1 GSRGATVQPP
11 KTALSGSNII
21 LQRRHR
27 RGPSPS
33 AQSVENVID
42 PSADGRSGTSIG
54 QQIANYFLRIRRS
67 RSSHAVTHTADPTGS
82 RNRTN
87 SSGTGQQQQHHH
99 HHHHHHRPTSYGGQ
113 LTSSASCSF
122 GSQHDDGDEDDEDAH
137 VEEKQRLHQT
147 VTVGNSTQSSA
158 GMAATDGQIILAAS
172 RFAPD
177 TPPAYLRDFAKCD
190 LPAVGKIVKGQYY
203 SLGVPTLSNPS
214 LQSTALFLNAGR
226 KYQILAQPIKIKEGR
241 KNTHVGPKVLIPET
255 YPGYF
260 ELLSED
266 GRSTRCIESVL
277 ELSRR
282 RNFRVLVR
290 ETVRCNHN
298 SKSLHAGEILTTI
311 SDNGKYLQCRTS
323 KDEVVSLPLEAKA
336 KFSPIAKEDSISGV
350 HTVRNL
356 LQKRMPVTV
365 RLVHGAAPK
374 GLKQPFVPELRLLG
388 CVEVDRIFALPLQK
402 DMDLV
407 SVPLNAKIKIQR
419 AKNMEQLDHFIEY
432 SRFLDKAQRL
442 LVDARDRLQIIDLK
456 LTDKEKKDSAK
467 AVAAAHK
474 TMASTLSGLTANGYV
489 LKKSSSCDSNRYSP
503 EIASG
508 SGGGGGGGG
517 GVGGGGSQNGSI
529 ADEYDEIDQIYDYV
543 RGLAPLPKNLY
554 KFEAI
559 EPPPPGG
566 SSPPTGATT
575 PLSNVLLGPATHQHS
590 LKTVENMKTAQSNV
604 LNNNN
609 NHYDTSNNNNYCNII
624 KYSNHT
630 QQQPSQQQQP
640 QAHHHHHHGHHHHS
654 HHQHTASN
662 SLESSS
668 KHALNAINNNNNNN
682 HHSGHSATTTGPID
696 HKPIPPPIETIPGK
710 KLPEKRQR
718 PTLPKLY
725 FKSSIGMHQKSPT
738 PGTTAISPLSGGG
751 GGANGGI
758 VHHPPIAI
766 TPKEI
771 AVEPQSPLFHIRYK
785 SLSSLQLAAT
795 TPQQDT
801 HPVTPIS
808 PSPKG
813 QSSGQDKNHLLSKSA
828 SAAGTGPGAREG
840 TLDSSRSGGRTS
852 GDSGKL
858 PEKKSR
864 RLSRPRSLSNL
875 VWDLR
880 PHKSSTEKSKKKL
893 YLHQFDR
900 QQGTLYL

>member
-1 GSRGATVQPP
+1 
-11 KTALSGSNII
+11 
-21 LQRRHR
+21 
-27 RGPSPS
+27 
-33 AQSVENVID
+33 
-42 PSADGRSGTSIG
+42 
-54 QQIANYFLRIRRS
+54 
-67 RSSHAVTHTADPTGS
+67 
-82 RNRTN
+82 
-87 SSGTGQQQQHHH
+87 
-99 HHHHHHRPTSYGGQ
+99 
-113 LTSSASCSF
+113 
-122 GSQHDDGDEDDEDAH
+122 
-137 VEEKQRLHQT
+137 
-147 VTVGNSTQSSA
+147 
-158 GMAATDGQIILAAS
+158 MAATDGQIILAAS
-172 RFAPD
+172 RFGSDSAPV
-177 TPPAYLRDFAKCD
+177 YLRDFAKSSE

-203 SLGVPTLSNPS
+203 NLGVPTLSNPS

-241 KNTHVGPKVLIPET
+241 KNTNVGPKVLIPET
-255 YPGYF
+255 YAGYF

-298 SKSLHAGEILTTI
+298 SKSVHAGEILTTI
-311 SDNGKYLQCRTS
+311 SDNGKQLQCRTS
-323 KDEVVSLPLEAKA
+323 KDEIVNLPLEAKA

-402 DMDLV
+402 DMDLI

-419 AKNMEQLDHFIEY
+419 AKNMDQLDHFIEY
-432 SRFLDKAQRL
+432 SRFLDKAHRL

-456 LTDKEKKDSAK
+456 LTEKEKKDSSK
-467 AVAAAHK
+467 LAAAAGGGAIGANGRNK
-474 TMASTLSGLTANGYV
+474 TLTSTLSGLTANGYV
-489 LKKSSSCDSNRYSP
+489 LKKSNSCDSNRYSP
-503 EIASG
+503 PI
-508 SGGGGGGGG
+508 GGGGGGGG
-517 GVGGGGSQNGSI
+517 SGGSQNGSI

-559 EPPPPGG
+559 EPIS
-566 SSPPTGATT
+566 SSPPTATT
-575 PLSNVLLGPATHQHS
+575 PTAATTPISNSLLGPATHQHS
-590 LKTVENMKTAQSNV
+590 LKTVENMKTAQSNAINNNYETSNHHHHHHQQHNHNSSNSNS
-604 LNNNN
+604 NNNN
-609 NHYDTSNNNNYCNII
+609 NYSNII
-624 KYSNHT
+624 KYSNHG
-630 QQQPSQQQQP
+630 QLQQQQ
-640 QAHHHHHHGHHHHS
+640 QQQQQQLSHHHHHHHHHHGQQQQQTNGHS
-654 HHQHTASN
+654 HHPSHHGHGGGTTATN

-668 KHALNAINNNNNNN
+668 KHTSTAATLNAINNNNNNAG
-682 HHSGHSATTTGPID
+682 GHVLTTLD

-725 FKSSIGMHQKSPT
+725 FKSNIGLHQKSPT
-738 PGTTAISPLSGGG
+738 PGTTAISPLSNGGGPASGG
-751 GGANGGI
+751 GGAAHI
-758 VHHPPIAI
+758 HQHQQLPMAAI

-795 TPQQDT
+795 ATGPQDT
-801 HPVTPIS
+801 QHPTTPIS
-808 PSPKG
+808 PKAGIVGSGG
-813 QSSGQDKNHLLSKSA
+813 QEKNHLLSKSA
-828 SAAGTGPGAREG
+828 SAAMHACIGNGGGGGGGGRGEG

-880 PHKSSTEKSKKKL
+880 PHKSSSTSAEKSKKKL

>member
-1 GSRGATVQPP
+1 MFSNCKMTATTTTTTTATTVGDGVPVP
-11 KTALSGSNII
+11 TKTALSGSNII

-33 AQSVENVID
+33 TKSVENVID
-42 PSADGRSGTSIG
+42 PSVDGRTSIG

-67 RSSHAVTHTADPTGS
+67 RSSHAVTTHGQPNTDTAGS

-87 SSGTGQQQQHHH
+87 SSSNSTA
-99 HHHHHHRPTSYGGQ
+99 HRPTSYGP
-113 LTSSASCSF
+113 LVSSASCSF
-122 GSQHDDGDEDDEDAH
+122 GAESHDE
-137 VEEKQRLHQT
+137 RLHHQSAGS
-147 VTVGNSTQSSA
+147 VTVSVASA
-158 GMAATDGQIILAAS
+158 SANMAATDGQIILAAS

-177 TPPAYLRDFAKCD
+177 TPPVYLRDFAKSE

-241 KNTHVGPKVLIPET
+241 KNTNVGPKVLIPET

-311 SDNGKYLQCRTS
+311 SDNGKYLQCKTS
-323 KDEVVSLPLEAKA
+323 KDELVSLPLEAKA

-350 HTVRNL
+350 HSVRNL

-489 LKKSSSCDSNRYSP
+489 LKKSNSCDSNRYSP
-503 EIASG
+503 EIAAG
-508 SGGGGGGGG
+508 S
-517 GVGGGGSQNGSI
+517 GGGSQNGSI

-559 EPPPPGG
+559 EPPPG
-566 SSPPTGATT
+566 SSSPTTGATT
-575 PLSNVLLGPATHQHS
+575 PLSNALLGPATHQHS

-609 NHYDTSNNNNYCNII
+609 NNNNHYDTSNNNYCNII

-630 QQQPSQQQQP
+630 QQQQPQQQP
-640 QAHHHHHHGHHHHS
+640 VGNTHHHHHHGHHHHS
-654 HHQHTASN
+654 HQGGHHHQHTASN

-668 KHALNAINNNNNNN
+668 KHASAVLNAINNNNH
-682 HHSGHSATTTGPID
+682 HHSAVGTVD

-725 FKSSIGMHQKSPT
+725 FKSSIGLHQKSPT
-738 PGTTAISPLSGGG
+738 PGTTAVSPLSNGGTN
-751 GGANGGI
+751 GGAGGV

-795 TPQQDT
+795 TPQQDS

-813 QSSGQDKNHLLSKSA
+813 AGQDKNHLLSKSA
-828 SAAGTGPGAREG
+828 SAAAGPGAREG

-880 PHKSSTEKSKKKL
+880 PHKSSGEKSKKKL

>member
-1 GSRGATVQPP
+1 MVTVLMSGSRGASVPT

-33 AQSVENVID
+33 TQSVENVID

-67 RSSHAVTHTADPTGS
+67 RSSHAVAAHTDTAGS

-87 SSGTGQQQQHHH
+87 SSSTA
-99 HHHHHHRPTSYGGQ
+99 HRPASYGGP

-122 GSQHDDGDEDDEDAH
+122 GSHDVDHDDEQVNG
-137 VEEKQRLHQT
+137 QRLHQSSSVT
-147 VTVGNSTQSSA
+147 VSVGNSPSSA
-158 GMAATDGQIILAAS
+158 SMAATDGQIILAAS

-177 TPPAYLRDFAKCD
+177 TPPAYLRDFAKSE

-241 KNTHVGPKVLIPET
+241 KNTNVGPKVLIPET

-489 LKKSSSCDSNRYSP
+489 LKKSNSCDSNRYSP
-503 EIASG
+503 EIAGGS
-508 SGGGGGGGG
+508 SGGGGG
-517 GVGGGGSQNGSI
+517 GGGGSQNGSI

-559 EPPPPGG
+559 EPPPGG
-566 SSPPTGATT
+566 SSPTTGATT

-609 NHYDTSNNNNYCNII
+609 NNNHYDTSNNNYCNII

-630 QQQPSQQQQP
+630 QQQPSQQQQ
-640 QAHHHHHHGHHHHS
+640 QQTHHHHHHGHHHHS
-654 HHQHTASN
+654 HQQGGHHHQHTASN

-668 KHALNAINNNNNNN
+668 KHVLNAINNNNHN
-682 HHSGHSATTTGPID
+682 GHNSAIVE

-738 PGTTAISPLSGGG
+738 PGNTAISPLSGGATG
-751 GGANGGI
+751 GNGGI

-795 TPQQDT
+795 TPQQDS

-813 QSSGQDKNHLLSKSA
+813 AGQDKNHLLAKSA
-828 SAAGTGPGAREG
+828 SAAAGGPIGAREG

>member
-1 GSRGATVQPP
+1 
-11 KTALSGSNII
+11 
-21 LQRRHR
+21 
-27 RGPSPS
+27 
-33 AQSVENVID
+33 
-42 PSADGRSGTSIG
+42 
-54 QQIANYFLRIRRS
+54 
-67 RSSHAVTHTADPTGS
+67 
-82 RNRTN
+82 
-87 SSGTGQQQQHHH
+87 
-99 HHHHHHRPTSYGGQ
+99 
-113 LTSSASCSF
+113 
-122 GSQHDDGDEDDEDAH
+122 
-137 VEEKQRLHQT
+137 
-147 VTVGNSTQSSA
+147 
-158 GMAATDGQIILAAS
+158 MAATDGQIILAAS
-172 RFAPD
+172 RFGD
-177 TPPAYLRDFAKCD
+177 TQPVYLKDFAKTD

-203 SLGVPTLSNPS
+203 NLGVPTLSNPS

-241 KNTHVGPKVLIPET
+241 KSSNVGPKVLIPET

-277 ELSRR
+277 ELSKR

-311 SDNGKYLQCRTS
+311 SDNGKYLQCKTS
-323 KDEVVSLPLEAKA
+323 KDEVVNLPLEAKA

-350 HTVRNL
+350 HTVNNL

-365 RLVHGAAPK
+365 RLVHGTAPK

-402 DMDLV
+402 DMDLI
-407 SVPLNAKIKIQR
+407 SVPLNAKIKIQK
-419 AKNMEQLDHFIEY
+419 AKNMDQLDHFIEY

-456 LTDKEKKDSAK
+456 LGEKDKKETTKQTSNRK
-467 AVAAAHK
+467 V
-474 TMASTLSGLTANGYV
+474 ASTLSGLTANGYL

-503 EIASG
+503 PLTT
-508 SGGGGGGGG
+508 
-517 GVGGGGSQNGSI
+517 GSQNGSV

-543 RGLAPLPKNLY
+543 RGLAPLPKNLN

-559 EPPPPGG
+559 VEPT
-566 SSPPTGATT
+566 ST
-575 PLSNVLLGPATHQHS
+575 SNNSYIPVATHQHN
-590 LKTVENMKTAQSNV
+590 LKTVENMKSTSNSI
-604 LNNNN
+604 NNNN
-609 NHYDTSNNNNYCNII
+609 SNTYSSHYDTGNYSNII
-624 KYSNHT
+624 KHPNGSSSIVN
-630 QQQPSQQQQP
+630 
-640 QAHHHHHHGHHHHS
+640 G
-654 HHQHTASN
+654 N
-662 SLESSS
+662 SLDSA
-668 KHALNAINNNNNNN
+668 KHSAAAINAINNN
-682 HHSGHSATTTGPID
+682 HIIVHKEE

-725 FKSSIGMHQKSPT
+725 FKNNLGGGGGGVHHHHHHQKSPT
-738 PGTTAISPLSGGG
+738 SHVAAVSPMGGG
-751 GGANGGI
+751 PPPTPGHLPLNGLGS
-758 VHHPPIAI
+758 

-771 AVEPQSPLFHIRYK
+771 VIEPQSPLFHIRYK
-785 SLSSLQLAAT
+785 SLSSLQLA
-795 TPQQDT
+795 QDS
-801 HPVTPIS
+801 HPPTPIS

-813 QSSGQDKNHLLSKSA
+813 GISTQDKNHMLSKSA
-828 SAAGTGPGAREG
+828 STGREG

-852 GDSGKL
+852 GDSKL
-858 PEKKSR
+858 PEKKTR

-880 PHKSSTEKSKKKL
+880 PHKSEKSKKKL

>member
-1 GSRGATVQPP
+1 
-11 KTALSGSNII
+11 
-21 LQRRHR
+21 
-27 RGPSPS
+27 
-33 AQSVENVID
+33 
-42 PSADGRSGTSIG
+42 
-54 QQIANYFLRIRRS
+54 
-67 RSSHAVTHTADPTGS
+67 
-82 RNRTN
+82 
-87 SSGTGQQQQHHH
+87 
-99 HHHHHHRPTSYGGQ
+99 
-113 LTSSASCSF
+113 
-122 GSQHDDGDEDDEDAH
+122 
-137 VEEKQRLHQT
+137 
-147 VTVGNSTQSSA
+147 
-158 GMAATDGQIILAAS
+158 MAATDGQIILAAS

-177 TPPAYLRDFAKCD
+177 TPPAYLRDFAKSD

-203 SLGVPTLSNPS
+203 TLGVPTLSNPS

-226 KYQILAQPIKIKEGR
+226 KYQILAQPVKIKEGR
-241 KNTHVGPKVLIPET
+241 KNTQVGPKVLIPES
-255 YPGYF
+255 YAGYF

-419 AKNMEQLDHFIEY
+419 AKNMDQLDHFIEY

-456 LTDKEKKDSAK
+456 LTEKEKKDSAK
-467 AVAAAHK
+467 AMGLGGANGGGRNK

-489 LKKSSSCDSNRYSP
+489 LKKSNSCDSNRYSP
-503 EIASG
+503 PLP
-508 SGGGGGGGG
+508 SGGGGG
-517 GVGGGGSQNGSI
+517 GGGGSQNGSI

-559 EPPPPGG
+559 EPSPPTTTTTPTAATTISN
-566 SSPPTGATT
+566 SSPPTTAATT
-575 PLSNVLLGPATHQHS
+575 PISNVLLGPATHQHS
-590 LKTVENMKTAQSNV
+590 LKTVENMKTAQSNAI
-604 LNNNN
+604 NNN
-609 NHYDTSNNNNYCNII
+609 YDTSNNNNNNNYSNII
-624 KYSNHT
+624 KYSNH
-630 QQQPSQQQQP
+630 SQV
-640 QAHHHHHHGHHHHS
+640 HHHHHGHHHHHPAGHA
-654 HHQHTASN
+654 HHHSN
-662 SLESSS
+662 SLESSAR
-668 KHALNAINNNNNNN
+668 HGAALNAINNNHNSSSHGHNHLHGHNNN
-682 HHSGHSATTTGPID
+682 TITIVD

-725 FKSSIGMHQKSPT
+725 FKSNIGLHQKSPT
-738 PGTTAISPLSGGG
+738 PGTTAISPMSNG
-751 GGANGGI
+751 GGAV
-758 VHHPPIAI
+758 VHHPPIAV
-766 TPKEI
+766 TPKDI

-795 TPQQDT
+795 IPQQES

-813 QSSGQDKNHLLSKSA
+813 AGHQEKNHLLSKSA
-828 SAAGTGPGAREG
+828 SAAVNGGREG

-880 PHKSSTEKSKKKL
+880 PHKSSAEKSKKKL